1 MAVGSFSSALSGLSA
16 HQSYLGVIGNN
27 LANINTVGYKT
38 SVISFAD
45 LMSQNAGGTSVN
57 PMQIGLGVVTGS
69 ISPVFSQGPIETT
82 RETSNAAIQGN
93 GFFVIRNEQGAT
105 AYTRAGNFSFNENGE
120 LITADGWKVQGY
132 TQVDPAT
139 GAVVTTGGLTDIVVP
154 PGVLRAPVATT
165 TITAQINLDSEAEVT
180 GAPNFVTPVKIYD
193 QLGSPH
199 VVTLEF
205 QKTGP
210 GQWSYTATVP
220 QSEVTAGGTGV
231 FQLATGTLT
240 FDGNGA
246 LTAPAADIVLT
257 APATWANGATGVNL
271 TWDIIGAPGT
281 APTITNFAS
290 ASETSSIIQNG
301 AAAGQVTGVSIDPDG
316 NILATFGGGQS
327 VAVAQLGMAN
337 FNNAKGLTKLG
348 GNRYGESQ
356 SSGVANVGTAGTGGR
371 GTVIG
376 SAIEQSNVDIAQ
388 EFTNMIIAQR
398 GYQANS
404 RTITVSDEV
413 LVETLNMKR

>member
-1 MAVGSFSSALSGLSA
+1 MAVGSFSSALSGLNA
-16 HQSYLGVIGNN
+16 HQSYLSVIGNN
-27 LANINTVGYKT
+27 LSNINTVGYKT

-45 LMSQNAGGTSVN
+45 LMSQTAGGTSVN

-69 ISPVFSQGPIETT
+69 ISPVFSQGPVETT

-93 GFFVIRNEQGAT
+93 GFFIVRDQNGAT
-105 AYTRAGNFSFNENGE
+105 AYTRAGNFSFNADGE
-120 LITADGWKVQGY
+120 LVTPDGWKVQGY
-132 TQVDPAT
+132 SQVDPAT
-139 GAVVTTGGLTDIVVP
+139 GQIVTTGGLADIVVP
-154 PGVLRAPVATT
+154 PGVLRPPVATT
-165 TITAQINLDSEAEVT
+165 NITAQINLNAEAEVGGT
-180 GAPNFVTPVKIYD
+180 PFVTPVKIYD

-205 QKTGP
+205 QKTGA
-210 GQWSYTATVP
+210 GQWTYTATVP

-231 FQLATGTLT
+231 FTLATGTLS
-240 FDGNGA
+240 FDGSGT
-246 LTAPAADIVLT
+246 LIAPAADITLT
-257 APATWANGATGVNL
+257 APATWANGATGVNM
-271 TWDIIGAPGT
+271 TWDIIGPAGT
-281 APTITNFAS
+281 APTITSFS
-290 ASETSSIIQNG
+290 SPSETGALTQNG
-301 AAAGQVTGVSIDPDG
+301 AAAGQVTGVSIDPEG
-316 NILATFGGGQS
+316 RILATFGGGQS
-327 VAVAQLGMAN
+327 VAVAQLGLAN
-337 FNNAKGLTKLG
+337 FNNPKGLMKLG

-356 SSGVANVGTAGTGGR
+356 SAGAANIGTAGTGGR